1 MSTINT
7 TTATTTDSSNF
18 DLYNRRYGV
27 FIIAMIIMGGLEVM
41 ILILRVRQRFVLINA
56 RKPHTIIGSD
66 AAKTMRK
73 GIQNSLER
81 TVQSLCE
88 PSLLR
93 DMQPTKDHHYRMK
106 VLDEVVALNDIFL
119 EMDGHLL
126 RPVGRDFREH
136 LSLLRRF
143 YPSIFDGREALYSAL
158 SAMYEHARF
167 IAKPFGRREY
177 DRFHRL
183 LDYLIK
189 LIRRIKQVDANVSS
203 SDLDVSI
210 PHAPKTTE
218 TRTLEEDNA
227 QPSTSSGG
235 INITRNKKRL
245 SSSPKNKSTSRSS
258 NKDDDSSSSAHVVVT
273 GISSKDGAVFV

>member
-1 MSTINT
+1 
-7 TTATTTDSSNF
+7 
-18 DLYNRRYGV
+18 
-27 FIIAMIIMGGLEVM
+27 M

-106 VLDEVVALNDIFL
+106 VLDEVVALS
-119 EMDGHLL
+119 
-126 RPVGRDFREH
+126 RDFREH

-158 SAMYEHARF
+158 SAIYEHARF
-167 IAKPFGRREY
+167 IAK
-177 DRFHRL
+177 
-183 LDYLIK
+183 
-189 LIRRIKQVDANVSS
+189 IRRIKQVDANVSS

-218 TRTLEEDNA
+218 TTTLEEDNA

-273 GISSKDGAVFV
+273 GISSKDDAVFV